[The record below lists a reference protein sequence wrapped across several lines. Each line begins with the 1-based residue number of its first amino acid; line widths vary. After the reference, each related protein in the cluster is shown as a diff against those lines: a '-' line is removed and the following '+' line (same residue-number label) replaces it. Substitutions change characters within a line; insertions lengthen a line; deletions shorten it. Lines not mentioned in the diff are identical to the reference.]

1 MFFPKQTFIHIF
13 ENNLTI
19 HRMEVNDKRRAFYN
33 IALSLIKKKGFKA
46 MTMRD
51 LATEMQCDVA
61 NIYNY
66 TKSKD
71 TLLENLLFE
80 ISEKFHSGIS
90 AIETSGFSA
99 IEKLKAIIS
108 LHIRLT
114 VEYPNQV
121 LLLVNEWRNL
131 KEDSLKKFINFRNTY
146 EKSLATILEQG
157 VHNKEFDIENIEF
170 TTNCVLSSLRWLYG
184 WNHDNFNHVELERM
198 MRAFIFGG
206 LQLNKN

>member
-1 MFFPKQTFIHIF
+1 
-13 ENNLTI
+13 
-19 HRMEVNDKRRAFYN
+19 MEVNEKRRVFYN
-33 IALSLIKKKGFKA
+33 IALTLIKKKGFKA

-71 TLLENLLFE
+71 VLLEDLLFE
-80 ISEKFHSGIS
+80 ISEKFHAGIF

-114 VEYPNQV
+114 TEYPNQV

-131 KEDSLKKFINFRNTY
+131 KEDSLKKFIDFRVSY

-157 VHNKEFDIENIEF
+157 VQSQELYIENIEF

-184 WNHDNFNHVELERM
+184 WDHSNFNHVELERM

-206 LQLNKN
+206 ILLKDVPMNSN

>member
-1 MFFPKQTFIHIF
+1 
-13 ENNLTI
+13 
-19 HRMEVNDKRRAFYN
+19 MEVNEKRRVFYN
-33 IALSLIKKKGFKA
+33 IALTLIKKKGFKA

-71 TLLENLLFE
+71 ALLEDLLFE
-80 ISEKFHSGIS
+80 ISEKFHAGIL

-99 IEKLKAIIS
+99 IEKLKAIIA

-114 VEYPNQV
+114 TEYPNQV

-131 KEDSLKKFINFRNTY
+131 KEDSLKKFIDFRVSY
-146 EKSLATILEQG
+146 EKSLATTLEQG
-157 VHNKEFDIENIEF
+157 VQSQELYIENIEF

-184 WNHDNFNHVELERM
+184 WDHSNYNHIELERM
-198 MRAFIFGG
+198 MRAFVFGG
-206 LQLNKN
+206 ILLKDVPMNSN

>member
-1 MFFPKQTFIHIF
+1 MGIN
-13 ENNLTI
+13 E
-19 HRMEVNDKRRAFYN
+19 KRRVFYN
-33 IALSLIKKKGFKA
+33 VALTLIKKKGFKA

-71 TLLENLLFE
+71 ALLEDLLFE
-80 ISEKFHSGIS
+80 ISEKFHAGIL

-99 IEKLKAIIS
+99 TEKLKAIIA

-114 VEYPNQV
+114 IEYPNQV
-121 LLLVNEWRNL
+121 LLLVNEWRSL
-131 KEDSLKKFINFRNTY
+131 KEDSLKKFIDFRLAY

-157 VHNKEFDIENIEF
+157 VQSQEFFIENIEF

-184 WNHDNFNHVELERM
+184 WDHSNFNHVELERM

-206 LQLNKN
+206 IVLKDISMDSN

>member
-1 MFFPKQTFIHIF
+1 
-13 ENNLTI
+13 
-19 HRMEVNDKRRAFYN
+19 MEINDKRRVFYN
-33 IALSLIKKKGFKA
+33 IALTLIKKKGFKA

-51 LATEMQCDVA
+51 LAIEMQCDVA

-71 TLLENLLFE
+71 ALLEDLLFE
-80 ISEKFHSGIS
+80 ISEKFHAGIL

-114 VEYPNQV
+114 IENPNQV
-121 LLLVNEWRNL
+121 LLLVNEWRSL
-131 KEDSLKKFINFRNTY
+131 KEDSLKKFIDFRVAY

-157 VHNKEFDIENIEF
+157 VNNNEFSIENIEF

-184 WNHDNFNHVELERM
+184 WNHDNFNHIELERM

-206 LQLNKN
+206 IVMKDLQTDRSSNQEITK